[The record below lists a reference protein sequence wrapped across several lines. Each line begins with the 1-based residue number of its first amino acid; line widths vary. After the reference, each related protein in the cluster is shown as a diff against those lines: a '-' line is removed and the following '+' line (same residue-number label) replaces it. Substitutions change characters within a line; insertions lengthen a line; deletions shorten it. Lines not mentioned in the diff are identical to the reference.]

1 MNARLWLVSVALVIL
16 AIGLNASPTL
26 RIIGLDTSEYP
37 MVSGFLHVDA
47 ASDSLSLSSAS
58 SLKVTVD
65 KATKT
70 TGVWSAP
77 LDKAKNPVSTL
88 ICVDVSG
95 SMTVQQLQDIRGALN
110 LAIEGKSPGSSY
122 AVADF
127 GREFL
132 VKCDFTEK
140 LETIQPAINSISRQT
155 GNTYLHYNL
164 DRALQYLAKQNPG
177 GITSIVVIS
186 DGKEEVQYDV
196 VSQKDKDELISAAL
210 RQYVPIH
217 AIGYSRDNNPDY
229 TILDYYASKT
239 GGIFIPLQG
248 ISGLIPAVERLVKAD
263 RNIQSFGF
271 TVLDQPG
278 DGKEHEITLQA
289 RLGSTQISA
298 MRRASFPDNGKIWR
312 SGFWHDLYRKKGFF
326 YGSLAGLL
334 VLLGLMAML
343 IRSLLRRKKQ
353 AEPESEPVIQMP
365 LEQGKDTVLPIRAEE
380 PKFSGGR
387 AEVADRTMISP
398 SQASKAVS
406 GNYSIL
412 KLQFI
417 DGPMQGKVFT
427 VGKAGVTLGR
437 SSESGIQFTESTVSR
452 SHARIEYGD
461 GEFYLQDLMSANGT
475 FVNDKKVDRCRLQHN
490 DYIKIGSSEGTF
502 LLA

>member
-1 MNARLWLVSVALVIL
+1 MNARLWLVSLALVIL
-16 AIGLNASPTL
+16 AIGLNASPSL
-26 RIIGLDTSEYP
+26 RIIGLDTSAFP
-37 MVSGFLHVDA
+37 IVTGFLHVDA
-47 ASDSLSLSSAS
+47 TADSLSSAS
-58 SLKVTVD
+58 ASSLNVLVD
-65 KATKT
+65 KTAKT
-70 TGVWSAP
+70 TGVWSAA
-77 LDKAKNPVSTL
+77 LDRSKNPVNTL

-95 SMTVQQLQDIRGALN
+95 SMTAQQLQEIRGALN
-110 LAIEGKSPGSSY
+110 LAIEGKSPGSRY
-122 AVADF
+122 AVAGF

-140 LETIQPAINSISRQT
+140 LETIQQAIDSISRQT

-177 GITSIVVIS
+177 GISSIVVIS

-210 RQYVPIH
+210 GQNVPIH
-217 AIGYSRDNNPDY
+217 AIGYSREYNPDY
-229 TILDYYASKT
+229 TILDYYAGKT

-248 ISGLIPAVERLVKAD
+248 KSSLVPAVERLITAD
-263 RNIQSFGF
+263 RKIQSFGF
-271 TVLDQPG
+271 TVLDLSG

-289 RLGSTQISA
+289 ILGSAQVSA
-298 MRRASFPDNGKIWR
+298 TRRASFPDNGKIWR
-312 SGFWHDLYRKKGFF
+312 SGFWHDLYRNKGLF
-326 YGSLAGLL
+326 YGSLVGLL
-334 VLLGLMAML
+334 VLLGLLAKL
-343 IRSLLRRKKQ
+343 IRSLLRRKEQ
-353 AEPESEPVIQMP
+353 AEPEREPVRQAP
-365 LEQGKDTVLPIRAEE
+365 PEPVKDTVLPSRAEE

-398 SQASKAVS
+398 SPASKAVS

-452 SHARIEYGD
+452 SHAKIEYVD
-461 GEFYLQDLMSANGT
+461 GEFYLQDLKSANGT
-475 FVNDKKVDRCRLQHN
+475 LVNDKKVDRCKLQHN